1 MITHVRV
8 MGQIIDN
15 LLSTLGLNFD
25 NSENDLDSYGS
36 TLDIDELGRRKY
48 GVKRNYNDCVLCE
61 QQIIKCRKEHGRVLG
76 IDSKALR
83 QRFGDKC
90 VDLALYRTSQRKYRG
105 NCDVKRLEENQ
116 EKQIKKIGEVIQ
128 AFMPKDNF
136 QNKSL

>member
-8 MGQIIDN
+8 MGQFIDS

-36 TLDIDELGRRKY
+36 SLDIDELGQRKFS
-48 GVKRNYNDCVLCE
+48 VKRNYNDCIKCE
-61 QQIIKCRKEHGRVLG
+61 QEIIKCRKDHGRVL
-76 IDSKALR
+76 IIESKALR

-105 NCDVKRLEENQ
+105 KCDIKIQEENQ

-128 AFMPKDNF
+128 NFMPKDTF
-136 QNKSL
+136 QNQAV